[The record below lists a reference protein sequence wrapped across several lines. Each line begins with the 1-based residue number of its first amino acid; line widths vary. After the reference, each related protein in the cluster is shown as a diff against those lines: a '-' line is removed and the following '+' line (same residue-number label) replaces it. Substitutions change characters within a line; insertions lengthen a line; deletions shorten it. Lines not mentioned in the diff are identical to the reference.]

1 MKILED
7 ENYRWKIIINLT
19 VVVFSL
25 FTVTRERPE
34 IDQLTGF
41 ERFMIDTLSPVQ
53 SGLTSMKQGVTHF
66 FDDYVANIHASRKNR
81 ELDKELANLKSDY
94 FRFDE
99 LVKENF
105 RLKELLQFGQDINR
119 QKVLAQ
125 IVGWDASSDFKSI
138 RINKG
143 QKDGIKLLSTAVTA
157 DGLVGYVYRL
167 TDNFADILTILD
179 SDNKVD
185 GLIERTRSHGI
196 VEGLSKQRCA
206 MKYVTRT
213 EPIELSD
220 LVLTSGLGNIYPKGI
235 RIGNVTRIERDSY
248 GISQDVE
255 ITPSVDFSKLEEVI
269 ILVSPVDEQ
278 MQKEWEA
285 LDSSEKGNGGK

>member
-1 MKILED
+1 MRILED
-7 ENYRWKIIINLT
+7 ENYRWKIIINFL

-25 FTVTRERPE
+25 FTVTRERPQV
-34 IDQLTGF
+34 DQITGF
-41 ERFMIDTLSPVQ
+41 ERFMIDTLAPVQ
-53 SGLTSMKQGVTHF
+53 RGLTSIKHGVANF
-66 FDDYVANIHASRKNR
+66 FDDYMANINASRKNR
-81 ELDKELANLKSDY
+81 DLSKELANLKSDL

-99 LVKENF
+99 LAKEND
-105 RLKELLQFGQDINR
+105 RLKELLQFGQDIDR

-143 QKDGIKLLSTAVTA
+143 QKDGIKLLSTVVTA

-179 SDNKVD
+179 ADNKVD

-196 VEGLSKQRCA
+196 VEGLSKQRCL

-213 EPIELSD
+213 EPIELND
-220 LVLTSGLGNIYPKGI
+220 LVLSSGLGNIYPKGI
-235 RIGNVTRIERDSY
+235 RIGSITRIERDSY

-255 ITPSVDFSKLEEVI
+255 ISPSVDFSRLEEVI
-269 ILVSPVDEQ
+269 VLVSPIDDK
-278 MQKEWEA
+278 MQKEWDA
-285 LDSSEKGNGGK
+285 LDTSEKGEGGK